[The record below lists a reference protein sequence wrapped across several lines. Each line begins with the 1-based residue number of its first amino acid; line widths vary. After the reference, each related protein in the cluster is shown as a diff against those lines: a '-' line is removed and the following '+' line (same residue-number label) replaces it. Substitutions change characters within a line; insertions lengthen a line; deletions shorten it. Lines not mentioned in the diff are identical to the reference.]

1 MAFVRILREAIN
13 DFLANMFLVIFFF
26 IRISCIY
33 NCIFC
38 VCLYL
43 RGAIDLLLAF
53 LSLVICI
60 CIFSVFVYVFLFLYL
75 CRYLRG
81 GAIDLLVAHLFLIL
95 VKKECLTYVGLQM
108 LYIAGITFLREPE
121 H

>member
-43 RGAIDLLLAF
+43 RGAIDLL
-53 LSLVICI
+53 
-60 CIFSVFVYVFLFLYL
+60 
-75 CRYLRG
+75 
-81 GAIDLLVAHLFLIL
+81 VAHLFLIL
-95 VKKECLTYVGLQM
+95 VKKECLTYVGLQI
-108 LYIAGITFLREPE
+108 LHIAGITFLRAEPE